1 MIQQHHKIYIDKRM
15 VRPESLTQKQCR
27 GPQTTV
33 EHFLDPLPHS
43 QRYLESCFVSPVVED
58 RAGPWPPKPVLF
70 SGVVS
75 VTNNFYYTGLSAL
88 RKPLGGAR
96 FD

>member
-33 EHFLDPLPHS
+33 EHFLDPLLHS

-58 RAGPWPPKPVLF
+58 RAADKTCQPQVYREGNVTA
-70 SGVVS
+70 VV
-75 VTNNFYYTGLSAL
+75 FG
-88 RKPLGGAR
+88 RRHQCPLVWYLDDR
-96 FD
+96 RPL